1 MKHRFAALLL
11 AGIMALSLAACG
23 QQSAANNGSTSEPD
37 TSAVQSNTPED
48 ALIIAQQGMFSAGGT
63 VITSDGTFDVS
74 NYYMSREGSTAHVD
88 HANVLYQIPAEES
101 SLPMV
106 FLHGYGQSRMG
117 WMTTPDGR
125 EGWSDMFLRM
135 GHSVWLIDQPRR
147 GEAGQTS
154 VAGTITTE
162 PSDQTWYT
170 QFRIGTYLNDEFT
183 YNEGSQFPAGEESLD
198 QFFRQM
204 TPDTGMD
211 NAGGDQNIDN
221 AVVAQAVATA
231 IDEVYERTGKD
242 SILVTHSQ
250 GGMPG
255 WETARYTDHVAAIVA
270 IEPGM
275 APQVDSDDYKALLE
289 KKVPVTF
296 YYGDYIG
303 AEFTDV
309 PAAAMWG
316 MMASTADT
324 FTEAYNAAGGSSTVV
339 HLPDEGITGNDHFM
353 FQDLNND
360 VIADHIESWIQANVG
375 WTGFRSWTEL
385 DEDMIVVSAQLTD
398 WGEKSVRQAIE
409 LTEYFIRNFAVDEN
423 RVYAAGYSAGGET
436 MSRAISMRPDLYT
449 AYLHGASQWD
459 GTFEPVAEN
468 RVAVY
473 IFMAENDEYYGS
485 QKARSAYNGLH
496 DAYEDVGLRDEQ
508 IDQLLQLEIPDNA
521 YFNALGIHGNYHGG
535 GNVLFDDEQ
544 ILNWI
549 LSARRPEGDRVENA
563 GFSDENAI
571 AAYALNTVEWAR
583 ANGIVNG
590 KSGNRFDPKGNA
602 TRAEVATILR
612 NYMETQ

>member
-1 MKHRFAALLL
+1 MIGVKAMNILSGLL
-11 AGIMALSLAACG
+11 AMSVMLSACAAPPPSIETDTTTMIQTQVFTDSLNTVKTGFITEQILAGADG
-23 QQSAANNGSTSEPD
+23 DIHYSYYL
-37 TSAVQSNTPED
+37 PEGYD
-48 ALIIAQQGMFSAGGT
+48 ET
-63 VITSDGTFDVS
+63 R
-74 NYYMSREGSTAHVD
+74 NYPLM
-88 HANVLYQIPAEES
+88 
-101 SLPMV
+101 
-106 FLHGYGQSRMG
+106 
-117 WMTTPDGR
+117 MT
-125 EGWSDMFLRM
+125 
-135 GHSVWLIDQPRR
+135 
-147 GEAGQTS
+147 
-154 VAGTITTE
+154 
-162 PSDQTWYT
+162 
-170 QFRIGTYLNDEFT
+170 
-183 YNEGSQFPAGEESLD
+183 
-198 QFFRQM
+198 
-204 TPDTGMD
+204 
-211 NAGGDQNIDN
+211 
-221 AVVAQAVATA
+221 
-231 IDEVYERTGKD
+231 
-242 SILVTHSQ
+242 
-250 GGMPG
+250 MPG
-255 WETARYTDHVAAIVA
+255 YD
-270 IEPGM
+270 M
-275 APQVDSDDYKALLE
+275 
-289 KKVPVTF
+289 
-296 YYGDYIG
+296 
-303 AEFTDV
+303 
-309 PAAAMWG
+309 MWFG
-316 MMASTADT
+316 EQSS
-324 FTEAYNAAGGSSTVV
+324 GSN
-339 HLPDEGITGNDHFM
+339 L
-353 FQDLNND
+353 
-360 VIADHIESWIQANVG
+360 G